1 MAFLQQHRRRVE
13 YLQVEH
19 RGVGGEEER
28 KLSFLQKSDS
38 NQFVS
43 CGLAEKSRNQFLAE
57 LKRENIICMKVKV
70 EWIHPYCS
78 ICVVLG
84 DLSSVLDEESVDLKV
99 LYKQI
104 YQIMKTSLYLQ

>member
-1 MAFLQQHRRRVE
+1 MNLTQE
-13 YLQVEH
+13 SES
-19 RGVGGEEER
+19 ES
-28 KLSFLQKSDS
+28 KLKTVVFYFHTITSDF

-43 CGLAEKSRNQFLAE
+43 CGLAEKSRNQFSAE
-57 LKRENIICMKVKV
+57 LKREKIICMKVKV

-99 LYKQI
+99 LVQMQI
-104 YQIMKTSLYLQ
+104 NQIQKESL

>member
-1 MAFLQQHRRRVE
+1 MSRFTSFSLGKISFEDSGPCKRFDIFQLSKVPLAFLQQHRRRVE

-43 CGLAEKSRNQFLAE
+43 CGLAEKSMYQFSAK
-57 LKRENIICMKVKV
+57 LKRKKIICKKVKV
-70 EWIHPYCS
+70 ES
-78 ICVVLG
+78 LFSN
-84 DLSSVLDEESVDLKV
+84 SS
-99 LYKQI
+99 
-104 YQIMKTSLYLQ
+104 